1 MAPSMKRGLAE
12 RSEVWGSFSP
22 RLAEP
27 ASHLFSPSQPSAD
40 SHLFSPSQPSADSPL
55 LVEGAFTGGIV
66 GLKTRLGREPQP
78 GEMVW
83 TGRAANRPHRSYFI
97 LGDN

>member
-40 SHLFSPSQPSADSPL
+40 SPL
-55 LVEGAFTGGIV
+55 LVEGAFTGAFTGGIV

-83 TGRAANRPHRSYFI
+83 TGRAAGRPHRSYFI
-97 LGDN
+97 FEG